1 MSQETHASDDYEAR
15 LEAAHSNPLVA
26 AGRWVVALASA
37 TLGDGE
43 FEANE
48 PQVVVHSRVDD
59 SVMLRITTSSLEEAE
74 RLIVQIREDLA
85 NLSTEEFRSEWEP
98 AADRER

>member
-1 MSQETHASDDYEAR
+1 MTEETHASADYEAR
-15 LEAAHSNPLVA
+15 LEAVETGPLKA

-59 SVMLRITTSSLEEAE
+59 SVLLSIHTASLEEAE
-74 RLIVQIREDLA
+74 RLIVQIREDLE
-85 NLSTEEFRSEWEP
+85 SMTIEEFKDEWE
-98 AADRER
+98 AANDNR